1 MQLQSLQIEQL
12 RCIERA
18 NFEPAVQHNL
28 FVGDNGSGKTS
39 LLEAIYLLG
48 RGQSF
53 RHGSGR
59 RLIRDGAEACLVR
72 ARLDPGKAQPPFP
85 LAIQKSNDQTRIR
98 IGQESQ
104 VRLSDLARFCPVLVL
119 EPGQHRLL
127 EDGPV
132 LRRRYLDWSVFHV
145 EHHYHHCW
153 QRYSRA
159 LKQRNALLRLR
170 QRNGLSSW
178 DEEFASAAEELDA
191 YRQKVHQEMKPF
203 IEQLLYAFLGD
214 THGVTVDYRRGWSE
228 QASLRDTLAQQSTQ
242 DLERG
247 FTQSG
252 PQRAEIRVRSR
263 GHLARESLSRGQQK
277 LVITAMLLGQ
287 AQHFFNRRQQHP
299 ILLVDDLASELGQ
312 QARQRLFGCLQGYP
326 GQCFL
331 TALDGDLLP
340 QALRES
346 CRMFHVKHGAVSPD
360 GERAQML

>member
-1 MQLQSLQIEQL
+1 MQLQHLQIEQL

-18 NFEPAVQHNL
+18 AFEPAPRHNL
-28 FVGDNGSGKTS
+28 FTGDNGSGKTS

-72 ARLDPGKAQPPFP
+72 ARLEPGQNQPSFP
-85 LAIQKSNDQTRIR
+85 IAIQKTSDATRIR
-98 IGQESQ
+98 IAQESQ
-104 VRLSDLARFCPVLVL
+104 VRLSDLARYCPVLVL

-127 EDGPV
+127 EDGPI

-145 EHHYHHCW
+145 EHRYHQCW

-159 LKQRNALLRLR
+159 LKQRNALLRQR
-170 QRNGLSSW
+170 QRNALGSW
-178 DEEFASAAEELDA
+178 NEEFAAAAKELDEH
-191 YRQKVHQEMKPF
+191 RRKVHDEIQPF
-203 IEQLLYAFLGD
+203 IAELLLAFFGEG
-214 THGVTVDYRRGWSE
+214 HAMVVDYRRGWSE
-228 QASLRDTLAQQSTQ
+228 QTDLREILEQQESQ
-242 DLERG
+242 DIERG

-252 PQRAEIRVRSR
+252 PQRAEIRVKSD

-277 LVITAMLLGQ
+277 LLITAMLLGQ
-287 AQHFFNRRQQHP
+287 AQHFASRRNSHP

-312 QARQRLFGCLQGYP
+312 QARERLFAWLQSYP

-331 TALDGDLLP
+331 TALESDMLPRGLL
-340 QALRES
+340 ES
-346 CRMFHVKHGAVSPD
+346 SRMFHVKHGVLTA
-360 GERAQML
+360 GG

>member
-1 MQLQSLQIEQL
+1 MQLQHLQVEQL

-18 NFEPAVQHNL
+18 AFEPAAQHNL
-28 FVGDNGSGKTS
+28 FTGDNGSGKTS

-59 RLIRDGAEACLVR
+59 RLIRDGAESCLVR
-72 ARLDPGKAQPPFP
+72 ARLDPGAPQAPFP
-85 LAIQKSNDQTRIR
+85 IAIQKGGEVTRIR
-98 IGQESQ
+98 IAQETQ
-104 VRLSDLARFCPVLVL
+104 VRLSDLARYCPVLVL

-145 EHHYHHCW
+145 EHQYHQCW

-159 LKQRNALLRLR
+159 LKQRNALLRQR
-170 QRNGLSSW
+170 QRAALGSW
-178 DEEFASAAEELDA
+178 NEEFASAAEELDR
-191 YRQKVHQEMKPF
+191 YRSKVHEEMQAF
-203 IEQLLYAFLGD
+203 IQDLLITFFGEDHSLS
-214 THGVTVDYRRGWSE
+214 VDYRRGWPA
-228 QASLRDTLAQQSTQ
+228 QTRLREVLALQEVQ

-252 PQRAEIRVRSR
+252 PQRAEIRVRSH
-263 GHLARESLSRGQQK
+263 GHMARESLSRGQQK
-277 LVITAMLLGQ
+277 LLITAMLLGQ
-287 AQHFFNRRQQHP
+287 AQHFASRRDSHP

-312 QARQRLFGCLQGYP
+312 LARQSLFGWLQSYP

-331 TALDGDLLP
+331 TALDPEMLPRSLLD
-340 QALRES
+340 RS
-346 CRMFHVKHGAVSPD
+346 RMFHVKHGALSP
-360 GERAQML
+360 GG